1 MSSEAKP
8 VILAIDDDAVILNT
22 VISTLKNAYSVR
34 PFTSGELALKFLAD
48 QNANLIL
55 LDCHMPGLSGFE
67 VLRRL
72 QADEKNR
79 DIPVIFVTGSTEGE
93 SEVEALEM
101 GAVDYIHK
109 PVKPSALLTRVRLQL
124 ELQSHRRHLE
134 ALVAEKTRNLNAAYN
149 KLKIREDITL
159 GLLARVT
166 DLRDADTGEHIERT
180 TGLVRIIVADLLAK
194 PCPGYEL
201 TPFEA
206 DDIIKSAKL
215 HDLGKIATPD
225 HILLKPSRLTADEFA
240 TIKQHPV
247 VGEQLLA
254 DFIRQMEDSF
264 LNTAR
269 DITYSHHERWDG
281 AGYPQGIKG
290 TEIPL
295 SARIVAIA
303 DVYDALTSQRPYK
316 EAYSHEKSAAIIIS
330 EAGSHFDP
338 NLVQVFERHLDE
350 IEDLY
355 LQIHCVSES
364 AGQAAGNAS

>member
-1 MSSEAKP
+1 MVSEAKP
-8 VILAIDDDAVILNT
+8 VILAVDDDTVILNT
-22 VISTLKNAYSVR
+22 VISTLKGDYSVR
-34 PFTSGELALKFLAD
+34 PFTSGELALKFLAN
-48 QNANLIL
+48 QKATLIL
-55 LDCHMPGLSGFE
+55 LDCHMPGISGFE

-72 QADEKNR
+72 QADAKTR
-79 DIPVIFVTGSTEGE
+79 DIPVIFLTGSTEGD

-109 PVKPSALLTRVRLQL
+109 PVKPSALQTRVRLQL

-134 ALVAEKTRNLNAAYN
+134 AMVAEKTRHLNAAYN

-166 DLRDADTGEHIERT
+166 DLRDSDTGEHIERT
-180 TGLVRIIVADLLAK
+180 TGLVRIIVADLLAN
-194 PCPGYEL
+194 PHPGYEL

-225 HILLKPSRLTADEFA
+225 HILLKPSRLSSDEFD
-240 TIKQHPV
+240 TIKKHPA
-247 VGEQLLA
+247 VGEKLLT

-303 DVYDALTSQRPYK
+303 DVYDALTSERPYK
-316 EAYSHEKSAAIIIS
+316 AAFSHEKSVSIIIS

-338 NLVQVFERHLDE
+338 YLVQVFERHLTD
-350 IEDLY
+350 IESLY
-355 LQIHCVSES
+355 LHIRRVTDK
-364 AGQAAGNAS
+364 AGRGA

>member
-1 MSSEAKP
+1 MRSEAKP

-22 VISTLKNAYSVR
+22 VISTLKNDYSVR
-34 PFTSGELALKFLAD
+34 PFTSGELALKFLAN
-48 QNANLIL
+48 QTATLIL
-55 LDCHMPGLSGFE
+55 LDCNMPGLSGFE

-72 QADEKNR
+72 QANDSTKA
-79 DIPVIFVTGSTEGE
+79 IPVIFLTGSTEGE

-109 PVKPSALLTRVRLQL
+109 PVKPSALQTRVRLQL
-124 ELQSHRRHLE
+124 ELQSHRQHLE

-149 KLKIREDITL
+149 KLKMREDITL

-166 DLRDADTGEHIERT
+166 DLRDSDTGEHIERT
-180 TGLVRIIVADLLAK
+180 TGLVRIIVADLLSC
-194 PCPGYEL
+194 PHPGYEL

-225 HILLKPSRLTADEFA
+225 HILLKPARLTEDEFT

-247 VGEQLLA
+247 IGEQLLT

-269 DITYSHHERWDG
+269 DIAYSHHERWDG
-281 AGYPQGIKG
+281 AGYPQGLKG
-290 TEIPL
+290 ADIPL

-303 DVYDALTSQRPYK
+303 DVYDALISPRPYK
-316 EAYSHEKSAAIIIS
+316 EPFTHAKSAAIIIS
-330 EAGSHFDP
+330 ESGSHFDP
-338 NLVQVFERHLDE
+338 YLVTVFEKHLDRIGELYQHENSEAE
-350 IEDLY
+350 I
-355 LQIHCVSES
+355 V
-364 AGQAAGNAS
+364 G